1 MQHTRL
7 EATPRPSAAGT
18 VIELQGDIDGSAR
31 EALNDAYAAAPG
43 GEAMLLDFASVEYI
57 NSTGIALIVGLL
69 ARARSD
75 SRPVSARGL
84 SAHYREIFEVT
95 RLSDFMT
102 ILADEPSPND
112 DEHGAAT

>member
-1 MQHTRL
+1 MQHTSL
-7 EATPRPSAAGT
+7 EATTHSADGT
-18 VIELQGDIDGSAR
+18 VVIELRGDIDGSAR
-31 EALNDAYAAAPG
+31 DALHGAYDEAGAGP
-43 GEAMLLDFASVEYI
+43 MMFDFGQVEYI

-69 ARARSD
+69 ARARAE

-84 SAHYREIFEVT
+84 SAHYREIFEIT

-102 ILADEPSPND
+102 ILADEPSPLN